1 MPEYFYEQWF
11 DEEENVEITY
21 EYKITNNRFYCR
33 MHKGKESFKWKRVS
47 GKTYASAYESVMNY

>member
-21 EYKITNNRFYCR
+21 EYKIKNNRFYR
-33 MHKGKESFKWKRVS
+33 RIHKGDDSYKWKRIS
-47 GKTYASAYESVMNY
+47 GETYSSAYESVMNY